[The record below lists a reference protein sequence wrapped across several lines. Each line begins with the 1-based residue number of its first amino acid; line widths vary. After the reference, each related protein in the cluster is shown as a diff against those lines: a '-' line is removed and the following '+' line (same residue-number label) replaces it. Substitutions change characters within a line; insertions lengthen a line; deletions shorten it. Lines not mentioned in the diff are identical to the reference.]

1 MFPFTPT
8 LLGCA
13 ALVFCALTPLR
24 AHAQQDPIMGP
35 RPNLSFGNITVLM
48 GRGTSDQRGEHP
60 QHTTLGVALGVDFFH
75 RRVLGNGQLRG
86 KFLTQEDVRDPDFV
100 CAQRDCG
107 PAHRL
112 GLQADAYVDLT
123 TIGRVGL
130 GVGAG
135 VLVFRG
141 TVSTMVVNHPSFE
154 KGVTSASIGPS
165 ITLRGQE
172 SYFAVAPVVNFK
184 HEQTLANE
192 TLTGM
197 GGGITAA
204 LGWIRGPIGF
214 YADGR
219 YFSHPESSDAAGRS
233 GDSYVEEGNP
243 TSAIRADGGV
253 MADGKV
259 RMRIQV
265 GAASYIN
272 VGGYVELSRSD
283 LRFLG
288 DGRTLPREFRDSGIS
303 LSFEFLQY

>member
-13 ALVFCALTPLR
+13 ALIFALTPLPGR
-24 AHAQQDPIMGP
+24 AQQDPALGP

-48 GRGTSDQRGEHP
+48 GRGTSDQRGERP

-75 RRVLGNGQLRG
+75 RRVLGNGQMRG
-86 KFLTQEDVRDPDFV
+86 KFLTQEDVRDPNFI

-112 GLQADAYVDLT
+112 GLQADAYVDLAT
-123 TIGRVGL
+123 VGRVGL

-135 VLVFRG
+135 LLVFRG
-141 TVSTMVVNHPSFE
+141 TVSTMVVDHPSFE

-165 ITLRGQE
+165 ITLRGRE

-184 HEQTLANE
+184 YEQTLANE
-192 TLTGM
+192 TLRGT

-204 LGWIRGPIGF
+204 VGWVHGPVGL

-219 YFSHPESSDAAGRS
+219 YFSHRKSSEAAGRS
-233 GDSYVEEGNP
+233 GDSYVEEGDP
-243 TSAIRADGGV
+243 TSAIRADDGV
-253 MADGKV
+253 MADGKI

-265 GAASYIN
+265 GSMSYLN
-272 VGGYVELSRSD
+272 VGGYMELSRSD

-288 DGRTLPREFRDSGIS
+288 DGSTLPREFRDSGIS
-303 LSFEFLQY
+303 LAFEFLQN